1 MQKSTS
7 EIKSYKFNT
16 LRVMDNPNRL
26 PVTVPSSIFIAIYNK
41 YVFYLCKDKWRLPDF
56 IFEAASGMLY

>member
-16 LRVMDNPNRL
+16 LRVMDNPNQHSCDG
-26 PVTVPSSIFIAIYNK
+26 TVLNIYCD
-41 YVFYLCKDKWRLPDF
+41 L
-56 IFEAASGMLY
+56 